1 MFSQSMKNKWV
12 LVLKTLPLV
21 ALSVVLRYLV
31 TEVFNFSLTL
41 KFSDLAP
48 ILTGASIILGLMLTG
63 VISDYKE
70 AEKLPAVIARAL
82 NDLDGLSRRG
92 LARIGEGAD
101 QSHAR
106 VVALTETVNDWLF
119 LRASNEELWDAHSDM
134 GEMILELDKKD
145 VPDYYLHRLLRVN
158 SDFSAA
164 LWRIQVIRDTDF
176 VPAGYALM
184 ELLVGGVVI
193 SLSVVQFSSA
203 TVGFCLSAGLALI
216 YSYLV
221 RLTKDL
227 DNPFEHGANNGKGSA
242 ADVDLTPFHTI
253 RTKLN
258 RAHDARLAQDASN
271 TQN

>member
-1 MFSQSMKNKWV
+1 MFSQSMKNKWL
-12 LVLKTLPLV
+12 LVLKTIPLV
-21 ALSVVLRYLV
+21 GLSVVLRYLV
-31 TEVFNFSLTL
+31 TEVLDWHLTF

-63 VISDYKE
+63 VITDYKE

-92 LARIGEGAD
+92 LTRIGEGAEW
-101 QSHAR
+101 SHTR
-106 VVALTETVNDWLF
+106 VLELTETVNDWLM
-119 LRASNEELWDAHSDM
+119 LRTSNEELWVAHSDM
-134 GEMILELDKKD
+134 GEMILDLDKKD

-184 ELLVGGVVI
+184 ELLVAGVVVT
-193 SLSVVQFSSA
+193 LSIVEFSSS
-203 TVGFCLSAGLALI
+203 TVGYCLSAGLALI

-221 RLTKDL
+221 LLTKDL
-227 DNPFEHGANNGKGSA
+227 DNPFEHGANAGKGSA
-242 ADVDLTPFHTI
+242 ADVDLTPFHAV
-253 RTKLN
+253 RAKLQN
-258 RAHDARLAQDASN
+258 AQVVRLSSGSSEVVS
-271 TQN
+271 